1 MTEKPED
8 GPVKGPIKVIVQ
20 ELPLDQLTEGLQ
32 DLGAAL
38 AERALSSVTDKV
50 EGLTGRLTDY
60 VDGDG
65 SGLVSA
71 LTGGAGLAGAL
82 KGGGGLVDALKGGSG
97 LVSQLSGS
105 EGLMGRVKGVAKLAK
120 GFTGL
125 KSALGGQDGKG
136 GKGGKGRK
144 VKLINIVEIARRR
157 CPETDRLQPVD
168 PVPGLPELH
177 EEGRQRR
184 PAVRREGHVEGAG
197 LLVAPDLGVDDHRAG
212 AGPADHL
219 AVQGSQ
225 GLRRRCGDLPRAGP
239 RPHPGPARAG
249 VPPAG
254 AVRAH
259 RQPLAGPG
267 TAGPPGV
274 QALPASCH
282 VARHPAPR

>member
-1 MTEKPED
+1 MTEKPEN
-8 GPVKGPIKVIVQ
+8 GTANGPIKVIVQ

-82 KGGGGLVDALKGGSG
+82 KGGGGLMDALKGGSG

-136 GKGGKGRK
+136 GKGGKGE
-144 VKLINIVEIARRR
+144 KLKLTNIVESIDVGV
-157 CPETDRLQPVD
+157 PVRLAYNQWTQFQDFPSFTKKVEN
-168 PVPGLPELH
+168 VE
-177 EEGRQRR
+177 Q
-184 PAVRREGHVEGAG
+184 AVRREDHLEGAG
-197 LLVAPDLGVDDHRAG
+197 LLVAPHLGGHDHRAG
-212 AGPADHL
+212 PRPADRL
-219 AVQGSQ
+219 AVQGRE
-225 GLRRRCGDLPRAGP
+225 GPRRRRGDLPRA
-239 RPHPGPARAG
+239 RA
-249 VPPAG
+249 
-254 AVRAH
+254 
-259 RQPLAGPG
+259 
-267 TAGPPGV
+267 
-274 QALPASCH
+274 
-282 VARHPAPR
+282 

>member
-1 MTEKPED
+1 MTEKPEN

-82 KGGGGLVDALKGGSG
+82 KGGGGLMDALKGGSG

-136 GKGGKGRK
+136 GKGGKGG
-144 VKLINIVEIARRR
+144 KLKLTNIVEITRRR
-157 CPETDRLQPVD
+157 CPDAARLQPVD

-177 EEGRQRR
+177 EEGRDTSTSSPTRRSRGRRRSSGRTGPGSRR
-184 PAVRREGHVEGAG
+184 PSSRCRTSGSSGGPRE
-197 LLVAPDLGVDDHRAG
+197 
-212 AGPADHL
+212 
-219 AVQGSQ
+219 
-225 GLRRRCGDLPRAGP
+225 PRATST
-239 RPHPGPARAG
+239 AR
-249 VPPAG
+249 
-254 AVRAH
+254 
-259 RQPLAGPG
+259 
-267 TAGPPGV
+267 
-274 QALPASCH
+274 
-282 VARHPAPR
+282 